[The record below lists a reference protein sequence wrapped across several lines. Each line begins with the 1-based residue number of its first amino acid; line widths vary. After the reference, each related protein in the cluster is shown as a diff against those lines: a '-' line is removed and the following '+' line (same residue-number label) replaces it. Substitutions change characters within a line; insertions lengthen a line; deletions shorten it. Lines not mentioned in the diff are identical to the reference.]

1 MEPEPDSIIY
11 LLGTLDFLL
20 WISPQWQIAMGIVGL
35 LILLACSALVSG
47 SEIAYFSLSPN
58 DLERLEQE
66 EQINSRRVLWLLT
79 QPEKLLATILISNNF
94 INIAIVLLAEIEF
107 RQIIPIEKTLAWG
120 THLQQSIAFLQG
132 YAASTIGNGVYFSIT
147 VLGITSMLVLFGEV
161 TPKVYAT
168 LNSIR
173 LARLMSLPLSILMQA
188 FAGLS
193 NLLVNWSHWME
204 KRLAGKQSS
213 VGLTSKQEID
223 EAIELTVSQ
232 EEGSGQDLDILRRII
247 KFPEV
252 SVRQV
257 MRARVDVIGLNDT
270 ASYAEVLATIREA
283 GYSRFPVYEKDADN
297 VTGILYVK
305 DLLMH
310 RNETA
315 EFSWQDLIRT
325 NVLFVPESK
334 KLNDLLN
341 DFQRERLHM
350 AVVVDEYGGT
360 SGIATLEDVLE
371 EIIGE
376 IQDEFDDEPDVVYQK
391 IDDYNYVFEGKTLL
405 NDACRI
411 MGIDTYSFDAIK
423 GESESLAG
431 LFLER
436 IGRMPKKDREMLLEG
451 FRFKVLEVS
460 QRRIERILITLLRTG
475 ED

>member
-1 MEPEPDSIIY
+1 
-11 LLGTLDFLL
+11 
-20 WISPQWQIAMGIVGL
+20 MGG
-35 LILLACSALVSG
+35 LILLLICSALVSG

-66 EQINSRRVLWLLT
+66 EQSSSRRVLWLLT

-94 INIAIVLLAEIEF
+94 INIAIVLLAEIVI
-107 RQIIPIEKTLAWG
+107 RQILPEESTLTWANNWQESW
-120 THLQQSIAFLQG
+120 TWLQAYDASSIA
-132 YAASTIGNGVYFSIT
+132 TILYFSIT
-147 VLGITSMLVLFGEV
+147 VLGITALLVLFGEV

-173 LARLMSLPLSILMQA
+173 LARLMSLPLSFLMQA
-188 FAGLS
+188 FSLFS

-204 KRLAGKQSS
+204 KRLAAKQSS

-232 EEGSGQDLDILRRII
+232 EEDSEQDLDILKRII

-252 SVRQV
+252 NVRQV

-270 ASYAEVLATIREA
+270 TSYSEVLITIRDA

-297 VTGILYVK
+297 VVGILYVK

-310 RNETA
+310 RNE
-315 EFSWQDLIRT
+315 EEDFSWQELIRT

-334 KLNDLLN
+334 KINDLLN

-360 SGIATLEDVLE
+360 SGIVTLEDVLE

-376 IQDEFDDEPDVVYQK
+376 IQDEFDDEPDVVFQK

-405 NDACRI
+405 NDVCRI
-411 MGIDTYSFDAIK
+411 IGIDTDSFDAIK

-436 IGRMPKKDREMLLEG
+436 LGRMPKKDRELLLKD
-451 FRFKVLEVS
+451 FRIKVLEVS
-460 QRRIERILITLLRTG
+460 KRRIERILITLLRTG

>member
-1 MEPEPDSIIY
+1 MEPEPDSIIH
-11 LLGTLDFLL
+11 LLGMLDFLL
-20 WISPQWQIAMGIVGL
+20 WISPQWQISLSIVGL
-35 LILLACSALVSG
+35 LVMLVCSALVSG

-66 EQINSRRVLWLLT
+66 EQSNSRRVLWLLT

-94 INIAIVLLAEIEF
+94 INIAIVLLAEIVI
-107 RQIIPIEKTLAWG
+107 RQIIPEESTLVWAAN
-120 THLQQSIAFLQG
+120 LQESFAFLQS
-132 YAASTIGNGVYFSIT
+132 YQAESIGTVVYFSIT
-147 VLGITSMLVLFGEV
+147 VIGITAMLVLFGEV

-173 LARLMSLPLSILMQA
+173 LARIMSFALSLLMQV

-204 KRLAGKQSS
+204 KRLASKQSS

-232 EEGSGQDLDILRRII
+232 EEDSEQDLDILKRII

-257 MRARVDVIGLNDT
+257 MQARVDVIGLNDS
-270 ASYAEVLATIREA
+270 ADYAEVLDTIKDA

-297 VTGILYVK
+297 VIGILYVK

-310 RNETA
+310 RYEAA
-315 EFSWQDLIRT
+315 EFNWQDLIRT
-325 NVLFVPESK
+325 NVLFIPESK
-334 KLNDLLN
+334 KINDLLN

-360 SGIATLEDVLE
+360 SGIVTLEDVLE

-391 IDDYNYVFEGKTLL
+391 IDDLNYVFEGKTLL
-405 NDACRI
+405 NDVCRI
-411 MGIDTYSFDAIK
+411 IGIDTDSFDTIK
-423 GESESLAG
+423 GESESLGG

-436 IGRMPKKDREMLLEG
+436 LGRMPKKDREMLLEG
-451 FRFKVLEVS
+451 FRFKVLEIS